1 MITKEGGQKGG
12 VKGKN
17 SWLLCKKSVG
27 YFLPALFPSSL
38 GLGLIAISYTSWHS
52 LSLTPVLFFY
62 STNNCFCV
70 VICLWLYL
78 PLGTWSGPQK
88 EAMAPWIQR
97 ASGLSTRSDI
107 RWASHGYFII
117 GMNYRKKRNSLNKMS
132 VENLALFYD
141 THTKKKKRK
150 KKKPSCWSIIIL
162 IESF

>member
-1 MITKEGGQKGG
+1 M
-12 VKGKN
+12 
-17 SWLLCKKSVG
+17 G

-107 RWASHGYFII
+107 QWASHGYFII

-132 VENLALFYD
+132 VEKLALFYD
-141 THTKKKKRK
+141 TKKK